1 MDYPLVLVLKTLL
14 GGTIRHKKE
23 NSAYVLVISSIS
35 GLTIV
40 INLING
46 YLRTPKID
54 PFNKLVDWV
63 GRPSHNKKSNSNI
76 SIYEPDTSS
85 ILKNA
90 WLSGFID
97 ADGSFSINIREK
109 TSDGK
114 GKNRIEA
121 RLRIEQ
127 RKEEN
132 LMSQFL
138 KVSLILLEFN

>member
-54 PFNKLVDWV
+54 
-63 GRPSHNKKSNSNI
+63 RAHNKKSNSNL

-90 WLSGFID
+90 WLRQRRGFID

>member
-1 MDYPLVLVLKTLL
+1 MLKNLL

-23 NSAYVLVISSIS
+23 NSAYVLVITSIS
-35 GLTIV
+35 RLTTI

-54 PFNKLVDWV
+54 QFNKLVSWI
-63 GRPSHNKKSNSNI
+63 NNNSNNNF
-76 SIYEPDTSS
+76 SINDPDTSS

-97 ADGSFSINIREK
+97 ADGSFSINILKK
-109 TSDGK
+109 TMDGK
-114 GKNRIEA
+114 GKDRIEA

-127 RKEEN
+127 RQEDRE
-132 LMSQFL
+132 
-138 KVSLILLEFN
+138 ILRINS